1 MIKSTIG
8 SITQYLF
15 LSSDLIER
23 QFKLVNSEFL
33 HVLRALHGFP
43 LHMSMDVAC
52 FTHQDQATMVVQA
65 Q

>member
-33 HVLRALHGFP
+33 HVLRALHDLP

-52 FTHQDQATMVVQA
+52 PTHQNQATMVVQA